1 MAHNIYQHPTSKQHS
16 VMTVD
21 KSWHGLGQ
29 IVTGPK
35 TAEETIQLSGIDY
48 DVVKQPLFL
57 SDGRQVPNRMATVR
71 TDTDEYLGVVGK
83 SYSVLQNRQA
93 FSFFDGI
100 VNRDEAIY
108 TSAGVLGNGEKMW
121 LQAKLP
127 EHVMVNGEQYNEY
140 LLFSNSHDGKSP
152 IDVRFTPVRVV
163 CENTM
168 NAALNS
174 KSIGI
179 YKVRH
184 SANANA
190 QLSEGAKIMNIAN
203 NYFKEIEIMFDKLAH
218 TKISEE
224 DKQEHFK
231 QVILGNA
238 YKHGIK
244 LSTKADNIL
253 FEMEQATRQ
262 CPKNEQF
269 EGTALEIFNGIT
281 YYADHWKEY
290 RMGTNFEGSLFG
302 SGIITRNRSM
312 KLLAELV

>member
-1 MAHNIYQHPTSKQHS
+1 MAHNLYQDPTTKQYS

-21 KSWHGLGQ
+21 AAWHGLGQ
-29 IVTGPK
+29 VVTGPK
-35 TAEETIQLSGIDY
+35 TAEETIKLSGIGY
-48 DVVKQPLFL
+48 DVVKQPLYL
-57 SDGRQVPNRMATVR
+57 SDGRELPDRMATVR
-71 TDTDEYLGVVGK
+71 TDTDQYLGVVGK
-83 SYSVLQNRQA
+83 SYTVLQNVQA
-93 FSFFDGI
+93 FTFFDAI

-108 TSAGVLGNGEKMW
+108 TSAGVLGQGEKMW
-121 LQAKLP
+121 LQCKLP

-140 LLFSNSHDGKSP
+140 LLFSNSHDGTSS

-168 NAALNS
+168 NAALNK
-174 KSIGI
+174 KSIGV

-190 QLSEGAKIMNIAN
+190 QLAEGAKIMSIAN

-218 TKISEE
+218 TKVSEA

-231 QVILGNA
+231 QVIMGNA
-238 YKHGIK
+238 YKPGIK

-262 CPKNEQF
+262 CPQNEQF

-290 RMGTNFEGSLFG
+290 RMGNSFEGSLFG
-302 SGIITRNRSM
+302 SGIVTRNRSM
-312 KLLAELV
+312 NLLAELV